1 MFLGILKKQLI
12 LKNVITEDD
21 WESWKYDLMIDYA
34 QDNHFS
40 ELKDQEILRERL
52 QSLDQVVQYV
62 GEYFSKEW
70 VMKNI
75 LKYSEDD
82 IKDIEG
88 QIDQEPEPE
97 PRDNN

>member
-1 MFLGILKKQLI
+1 
-12 LKNVITEDD
+12 
-21 WESWKYDLMIDYA
+21 
-34 QDNHFS
+34 
-40 ELKDQEILRERL
+40 
-52 QSLDQVVQYV
+52 
-62 GEYFSKEW
+62 
-70 VMKNI
+70 MKNI